1 MIQHWQRIF
10 WMYFILNAD
19 FSLIFRKIVLSM
31 KEKNTSFED
40 EKSALLISAEHMQNI
55 EVH

>member
-1 MIQHWQRIF
+1 
-10 WMYFILNAD
+10 MYFILNAD